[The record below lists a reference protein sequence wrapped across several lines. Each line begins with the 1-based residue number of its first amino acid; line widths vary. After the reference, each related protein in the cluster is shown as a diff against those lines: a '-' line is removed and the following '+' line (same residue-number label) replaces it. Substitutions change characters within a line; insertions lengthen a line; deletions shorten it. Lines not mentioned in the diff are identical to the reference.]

1 MPKSSIVMRSAEIM
15 DVVCGEGAPL
25 GFSRIV
31 ALTGLPK
38 SSVHRLL
45 SILLEERQLAFDSD
59 RQTYQPGPRLL
70 TWAAGALQ
78 RNNLP
83 ELCTAAMDDLNAQ
96 TGNHVCLS
104 VLDGGSVLHLRTVDQ
119 AERFRPAPRV
129 GERSPAHVCALGKVL
144 LAYLRPQRREALLGD
159 LVLERYTEHS
169 ITGRD
174 VLEEEL
180 AHVRENGFAQC
191 DREEFLAVVGIAA
204 PIFDQLGDAIAALS
218 LWNVAEDQ
226 DLNVL
231 RGFADTLC
239 QTTASLSA
247 RLGYRETVRAE
258 VT

>member
-1 MPKSSIVMRSAEIM
+1 MAKSSIVMRSAEVM
-15 DVVCGEGAPL
+15 DVVCGEGSPL

-45 SILLEERQLAFDSD
+45 SILLEERQLAFDPA

-83 ELCTAAMDDLNAQ
+83 ELCAASMDDLNVQ

-119 AERFRPAPRV
+119 AERYRPAPRV
-129 GERSPAHVCALGKVL
+129 GERSPVHVCALGKVL
-144 LAYLRPQRREALLGD
+144 LAYLRPQRREALLRD

-169 ITGRD
+169 IVERD
-174 VLEEEL
+174 TLEEEL
-180 AHVRENGFAQC
+180 ARICADGFAQC

-204 PIFDQLGDAIAALS
+204 PIFDQQGDAIAALS
-218 LWNVAEDQ
+218 LWNLGEQQSLDT
-226 DLNVL
+226 L
-231 RGFADTLC
+231 RGHADKLC
-239 QTTASLSA
+239 RSTASLSV
-247 RLGYRETVRAE
+247 RLGHRDSVRDAK
-258 VT
+258 T